1 MIIQRL
7 GNLPL
12 KQKLTLLMLA
22 TCGLA
27 LGVLTLVTLAAE
39 YVDSRQSQPEELQRL
54 AGIVANRTG
63 TMLDLDY
70 AEDAEKALGSALSP
84 TRDITVAAIY
94 HKDGS
99 VFAAYHRSDLNRLAV
114 PLRAT
119 PTGHRFAGGKLSLSQ
134 AFAAGEGTEGFI
146 FLESDLQ
153 SMKARWRRLGISAL
167 VSLLAATLVAW
178 LAAWRL
184 QRYITSPILEL
195 SGLTVRVAGNN
206 DFSLRAHP
214 RGGPELG
221 QLCNSF
227 NDMLAEIQQRDDEL
241 VRNRQ
246 ELEDRVRQRTH
257 ELEKEIA
264 ERKLTEQ
271 RLADSNNQL
280 VVAAKHSSAM
290 AKAAEESSKAKSEFL
305 ANMSHEIRT
314 PMNGIIGF
322 TNLLLD
328 TRLDA
333 EQADHVNT
341 VRGSAEAL
349 LTIINDILDYSK
361 AEAGKMELE
370 VIDFDLREVVE
381 QSVGLLAERAR
392 TKGLQVVSLV
402 DHRVPRRLRGDPLR
416 LRQILLNLAGNAL
429 KFTTAGE
436 VVVRVALESAGAGLL
451 KVRFEVT
458 DTGIGIPEEVQS
470 RLFHAFSQADG
481 STTRRFGGTGLGLA
495 ICKQLVTAMRGEI
508 GVNSRP
514 GSGSTF
520 WFVVPLPP
528 AQGPEQPVAPQAE
541 ALVGRHAIIVDDHA
555 TNLRILE
562 LHLRNWG
569 MSSRCFSNPKEA
581 LEALRNPVPGATAP
595 DVVLLD
601 QLMPD
606 MDGLEL
612 AREVHETPELS
623 ALPMVML
630 TSMGQRPSPA
640 ALAAV
645 GIQTCLSKPVR
656 EDELQQQLLRAVGA
670 VPETLPVAD
679 SESRVLLPDAADP
692 ITPAPAAPTA
702 PPPAAGHGL
711 PALRILLAEDNIVN
725 QKLALR
731 MLTKFGLSARVVE
744 NGRDAVEAVLGGQF
758 DLILM
763 DCQMPE
769 MDGYAATRA
778 IRRAK
783 PVGTVR
789 IIAMTANA
797 MEGDRDL
804 CLAAGMD
811 DYVSKPVKFEDL
823 RLVLARQMAQMKT
836 PLPHAA

>member
-1 MIIQRL
+1 MILRRL

-39 YVDSRQSQPEELQRL
+39 YVDSRQSQPEELRRL

-63 TMLDLDY
+63 TMLELDY
-70 AEDAEKALGSALSP
+70 AEDAEKALGAALSP

-94 HKDGS
+94 QKDGAM
-99 VFAAYHRSDLNRLAV
+99 FAAYHRSDLNRLAV

-119 PTGHRFAGGKLSLSQ
+119 PPGHRFADGKLTLSQ
-134 AFAAGEGTEGFI
+134 GFAAGEGTEGFI

-167 VSLLAATLVAW
+167 FSLAAATLVAW

-184 QRYITSPILEL
+184 QRYITGPILDL
-195 SGLTVRVAGNN
+195 SGLTVRVAANN
-206 DFSLRAHP
+206 DFSLRAQP
-214 RGGPELG
+214 CGGPELG
-221 QLCNSF
+221 QLCQGF
-227 NDMLAEIQQRDDEL
+227 NDMLAEIQHRDDEL
-241 VRNRQ
+241 LQHRR

-264 ERKLTEQ
+264 ERRTTEL
-271 RLADSNNQL
+271 RLAGANAQL
-280 VVAAKHSSAM
+280 EAAARHAREMAVSAE
-290 AKAAEESSKAKSEFL
+290 AASKAKSEFL

-381 QSVGLLAERAR
+381 QSVSLLAERAR
-392 TKGLQVVSLV
+392 TKGLQVVSVV

-429 KFTTAGE
+429 KFTSVGE
-436 VVVRVALESAGAGLL
+436 VVVRVALDSAAAGTL

-495 ICKQLVTAMRGEI
+495 ISKQLVTAMRGEI

-514 GSGSTF
+514 GAGSTF

-528 AQGPEQPVAPQAE
+528 AQAAEQPAPPQAE

-562 LHLRNWG
+562 LHVRNWG

-606 MDGLEL
+606 MDGLAL
-612 AREVHETPELS
+612 ARAVHETPELS
-623 ALPMVML
+623 TLPMVML
-630 TSMGQRPSPA
+630 TSMGQRPDPA

-645 GIQTCLSKPVR
+645 GIQTCLTKPVR
-656 EDELQQQLLRAVGA
+656 EDELQHHLLRAVGA
-670 VPETLPVAD
+670 APDPLPAAN
-679 SESRVLLPDAADP
+679 SESRVLLPGSADAVPPSPA
-692 ITPAPAAPTA
+692 TPPTSPTA
-702 PPPAAGHGL
+702 SGHQLPP
-711 PALRILLAEDNIVN
+711 LRILLAEDNIVN

-731 MLTKFGLSARVVE
+731 MLSKFGLNARVVE
-744 NGRDAVEAVLGGQF
+744 NGRDAVDAVQTDGC

-778 IRRAK
+778 IRRSH
-783 PVGTVR
+783 PVGTIR

-811 DYVSKPVKFEDL
+811 DYVSKPVKFEEL
-823 RLVLARQMAQMKT
+823 RLVLARQLAQMKP

>member
-1 MIIQRL
+1 MILQRL

-39 YVDSRQSQPEELQRL
+39 YVDSRQSQPEELRRL

-63 TMLDLDY
+63 TMLELDY
-70 AEDAEKALGSALSP
+70 AEDAEKALGAALSP
-84 TRDITVAAIY
+84 TRDITAAAIY

-99 VFAAYHRSDLNRLAV
+99 VFAAYHRSDLSRLTV

-167 VSLLAATLVAW
+167 FSLLAATLVAW

-195 SGLTVRVAGNN
+195 SELTVRVAGNN
-206 DFSLRAHP
+206 DFSLRAQP

-221 QLCNSF
+221 QLCRSF
-227 NDMLAEIQQRDDEL
+227 NDMLAEIQQRDAEL
-241 VRNRQ
+241 LRNRR

-271 RLADSNNQL
+271 RLAESNNQL

-370 VIDFDLREVVE
+370 IIDFDLREVVE

-392 TKGLQVVSLV
+392 TKGLQVVSV
-402 DHRVPRRLRGDPLR
+402 VEHRVPRRLRGDPLR

-436 VVVRVALESAGAGLL
+436 VVVRVALDSAAAGTL

-458 DTGIGIPEEVQS
+458 DTGIGIPEDVQS

-495 ICKQLVTAMRGEI
+495 ISKQLVTAMRGEI

-528 AQGPEQPVAPQAE
+528 AQGAEQPVQPQAE

-562 LHLRNWG
+562 LHVRNWG

-581 LEALRNPVPGATAP
+581 LEALRNPVPGATTP

-612 AREVHETPELS
+612 ARAVHETPELS
-623 ALPMVML
+623 TLPMVML

-670 VPETLPVAD
+670 DPTSEPATN
-679 SESRVLLPDAADP
+679 SESRVLLPDAADSAA
-692 ITPAPAAPTA
+692 PAPAAPTA
-702 PPPAAGHGL
+702 PPPGAGHGL
-711 PALRILLAEDNIVN
+711 PALRILLAEDNLVN

-744 NGRDAVEAVLGGQF
+744 NGRDAVEAVLGGEF

-778 IRRAK
+778 IRRAQ